1 MRVPKRF
8 AVGTLAA
15 LIALAATG
23 LGVGCATS
31 GPVAIVWDQ
40 REDLSRFRTWD
51 WIEGDAVLVRAPTGN
66 EDELQARLSALVAT
80 TLRERGLERAPGSGE
95 IRVAALL
102 VVHRSYQAIT
112 RTRAMQTLHS
122 NHDVGSY
129 EVEAQEMERRPLD
142 RIRLSVYVTGA
153 RQERVLW
160 QGAFAEQYPG
170 GFAAHLDDA
179 IASLLAEFPPR
190 VDAAGATSAPAN

>member
-1 MRVPKRF
+1 MRVPQRF
-8 AVGTLAA
+8 AVLTWAA

-23 LGVGCATS
+23 QGVGCATS
-31 GPVAIVWDQ
+31 HPVSVTWDQ
-40 REDLSRFRTWD
+40 SEDLSRFRTWD
-51 WIEGDAVLVRAPTGN
+51 WIEGDAVLVRAPTGT

-102 VVHRSYQAIT
+102 VVHRTYQAIT
-112 RTRAMQTLHS
+112 RSRAMQTLHS

-129 EVEAQEMERRPLD
+129 EVESQETERRPLD

-153 RQERVLW
+153 QQERMLW
-160 QGAFAEQYPG
+160 QGALDEQYPG
-170 GFAAHLDDA
+170 GFAHHLDDA
-179 IASLLAEFPPR
+179 IASLLADFPPS
-190 VDAAGATSAPAN
+190 GENPQSP